1 MAMDYDTNWQ
11 DRYREMV
18 SSAKKALKQV
28 RSGNRVFIG
37 TGCGEPTELVKAL
50 TARSSELA
58 DVEIVQLFTKGDA
71 LYAQKSHAQ
80 SFTVNSFFI
89 GQNVRAMIQEGLGS
103 YTPILLSNIPQ
114 LFYSGQLPLD
124 VVLIQV
130 TPPNVNGKVSLGI
143 SVDIVKSAVENG
155 SLIIAQVN
163 PQMVWTMG
171 DSMVDVYDL
180 DILVPAD
187 VPLIEREEEE
197 LGEISHAI
205 GKNVATLIPDN
216 ATIQFGLGRTPGF
229 GRIPHAAIPYLLEK
243 KNLGIH
249 CEMITDAI
257 IELIEAGVANGSR
270 KSTDRGRI
278 VTSFCMGTKRLYNY
292 VDNNPLF
299 CFRPT
304 EYVNDFHVIS
314 EQSKMVAIN
323 VGQEIDLTGQVCTD
337 AVDGKFYSGI
347 GGLVDF
353 NRGAARSRNG
363 KTIIVIPSAS
373 LDAKRSR
380 IVVRLSPGA
389 GVSITRGTIHY
400 VVTEYGIAYLH
411 GKSVQERV
419 MALISIAHPNF
430 REQLFKAAVAAHYI
444 RPEMADVTTGF
455 MVPRDDLMR
464 STMLLKDGTQVY
476 FRSVQPTDEPRMK
489 DLLYDL
495 SRETVYYRFMS
506 QQNRFTHKQIQ
517 DFVYIDHRK
526 DVAIVGTVPEAH
538 GDDIICVGRYYLDE
552 ETNRAEVAFIIR
564 DDWQNKGLGTYLYRH
579 MAEIAKRNGIA
590 GFTAE
595 VLRSNNRMQTIF
607 IHAGHKVSHTLE
619 KNAYSFIIDF

>member
-1 MAMDYDTNWQ
+1 MDYDTNWQ

-180 DILVPAD
+180 DILVPAN

-538 GDDIICVGRYYLDE
+538 GDDVICVGRYYLDE

>member
-1 MAMDYDTNWQ
+1 MDYDSNWR
-11 DRYREMV
+11 DRYKEMV
-18 SSAKKALKQV
+18 STAKKAIKHV

-37 TGCGEPTELVKAL
+37 TGCGEPIELVKAL

-58 DVEIVQLFTKGDA
+58 DVEIVQLFTRGNA
-71 LYAQKSHAQ
+71 LYAQKSHAA

-89 GQNVRAMIQEGLGS
+89 GQNVSDMLQEGLGN
-103 YTPILLSNIPQ
+103 YTPILLSNVPH
-114 LFYSGQLPLD
+114 LFNSGQLPLD
-124 VVLIQV
+124 VVLLQV

-187 VPLIEREEEE
+187 VPLIEHREEE
-197 LGEISHAI
+197 LHPTSLAI
-205 GKNVATLIPDN
+205 GKNVAALIPDG
-216 ATIQFGLGRTPGF
+216 ATVQFGLGRIPGF
-229 GRIPHAAIPYLLEK
+229 GRIPHGAIPYLQDK
-243 KNLGIH
+243 SNLGIH

-257 IELIEAGVANGSR
+257 IDLIESGVATGLR
-270 KSTDRGRI
+270 KSSDRGK
-278 VTSFCMGTKRLYNY
+278 VVASFCMGTRKIYNY
-292 VDNNPLF
+292 VDCNPLF

-304 EYVNDFHVIS
+304 EYVNDSSVIR
-314 EQSKMVAIN
+314 EQTKMVAIN

-347 GGLVDF
+347 GGLDDF

-363 KTIIVIPSAS
+363 KTIIVLPSTS
-373 LDAKRSR
+373 LDGKRSR
-380 IVVRLSPGA
+380 VVVNLSPGA
-389 GVSITRGTIHY
+389 GVTITRGTIHY
-400 VVTEYGIAYLH
+400 VVTEYGVAYLY
-411 GKSVQERV
+411 GKSIQERV

-430 REQLFKAAVAAHYI
+430 REQLFKAAVKAHYI
-444 RPEMADVTTGF
+444 RREMADVTTGF
-455 MVPRDDLMR
+455 SLPRDDFMR

-476 FRSVQPTDEPRMK
+476 FRSILPTDEPRMK

-495 SRETVYYRFMS
+495 SRETIYYRFMS
-506 QQNRFTHKQIQ
+506 QQSRFTHKQIQ

-552 ETNRAEVAFIIR
+552 ETNRAEIAFIIR
-564 DDWQNKGLGTYLYRH
+564 DDWQNRGLGTFLYNH
-579 MAEIAKRNGIA
+579 LAEIAKRNGIA

-595 VLRSNNRMQTIF
+595 VLRNNDRMQTIF
-607 IHAGHKVSHTLE
+607 IHAGHKVSHTLS
-619 KNAYSFIIDF
+619 KDAYSFIIDF